1 MSTTVAPRNPLRE
14 LVQSFRAVRHLDARF
29 WAPNIVFLLDGAAY
43 FGILN
48 ILTLH
53 LGGTVGL
60 GDVRAGQ
67 LVSYMTA
74 VLTLAMAVFGSTV
87 DRLGVRR
94 TMTLTILASLIG
106 RLLLV
111 GAPQLDAASGPGLL
125 VVGVALTLMG
135 AGAGLLQTAV
145 YAAVKE
151 STDARTSGIGFS
163 LIYAIMNLGIV
174 LESAVSSPVRQAYGT
189 TGVMVM
195 CTALTLVYLGVH
207 LLFFPK
213 DAGQPAPVDK
223 AADGSARKT
232 SWSDHP
238 LADGR
243 FLFFIFILLGV
254 RTLFAH
260 QWLTMPDYVTRA
272 FPREVGARF
281 EWISSLN
288 PLIIVFGTPLVAA
301 LTSRVHV
308 LTMMT
313 LGTSVSALATFLLV
327 PGPNL
332 TLLLAYVILFSLGEA
347 LWSSR
352 FLEYVANLAPPAR
365 VGVYMGV
372 ANLPWFLAKLTTG
385 LYSGVMIQAYIP
397 KEGPQDTSTLWLVY
411 AGIALTSPVGLLL
424 ARRWLLSGVK
434 GSATGAAPAEAA

>member
-1 MSTTVAPRNPLRE
+1 MPADAATAAPKNPLRE
-14 LVQSFRAVRHLDARF
+14 LVDAFLAVRHLDARF
-29 WAPNIVFLLDGAAY
+29 WAPNAVFLLDGAAY

-60 GDVRAGQ
+60 GEVRAGQ

-74 VLTLAMAVFGSTV
+74 VLTLAMAVFGSAV

-94 TMTLTILASLIG
+94 TMTLTIVASLVG

-111 GAPQLDAASGPGLL
+111 AAPTLPSPTLGLY
-125 VVGVALTLMG
+125 VVGLALTLMG
-135 AGAGLLQTAV
+135 VGAGLLQTAV
-145 YAAVKE
+145 YAAVKQA
-151 STDARTSGIGFS
+151 TDARTSGLGFS
-163 LIYAIMNLGIV
+163 LIYALMNLGIV
-174 LESAVSSPVRQAYGT
+174 LESAVSAPLREAAGT

-195 CTALTLVYLGVH
+195 CALLSLVYLVVH

-213 DAGQPAPVDK
+213 GAGEPLAPVTGGAAEK
-223 AADGSARKT
+223 A

-238 LADGR
+238 LADRR
-243 FLFFIFILLGV
+243 FLFFIFVLLGV

-272 FPREVGARF
+272 YPTAVGDRY

-288 PLIIVFGTPLVAA
+288 PLIIVLGTPIVAA
-301 LTSRVHV
+301 LTARVHV
-308 LTMMT
+308 LNMMT
-313 LGTSVSALATFLLV
+313 IGTAVSALSTFLLV
-327 PGPNL
+327 PGPDL
-332 TLLLAYVILFSLGEA
+332 TRLLAYVILFSLGEA

-385 LYSGVMIQAYIP
+385 VYSGWMIQTYIP
-397 KEGPQDTSTLWLVY
+397 KDGPQDTSTLWLVY
-411 AGIALTSPVGLLL
+411 AGIALTSPLGLLL
-424 ARRWLLSGVK
+424 ARRWLRSGVK
-434 GSATGAAPAEAA
+434 SAA